1 MRPYSRVYATVN
13 LDAVASNMR
22 SMRDNLPA
30 STLIMGSVKADGYG
44 HGSVPVAKTIEP
56 YVFGYAVATIDEGI
70 ILRRHGINK
79 TILILGVTHESRYED
94 LLRYDIRTAMFQYEK
109 AKKLSDLAL
118 KQGKKAVVHLALDTG
133 MSRIGMK
140 ADREHAKEAAAIA
153 ALEGIEVEGLFT
165 HFARADETDKSAY
178 EEQYRRYKEFLGY
191 LKELGVKIPIR
202 HCSNSAGIV
211 ESLESNHMD
220 MVRAGIAIYG
230 MYPSDEVD
238 HNSVKLTPAMEI
250 KSCITYIK
258 EIEAGTAVSYGGT
271 FVADHTMKVA
281 TIPVGYGDGYV
292 RSLSGKGDVLIH
304 GKRAAILGR
313 ICMDQFMVDVTEI
326 PGAKFM
332 DPVTLVGKDEVTLL
346 GSDGAECITMEELA
360 EKSGGF
366 HYEMIC
372 DIGKRIPR
380 VYLKDGKVVGTKDYF
395 DDVFK
400 GFE

>member
-230 MYPSDEVD
+230 MYPSYEVD

-313 ICMDQFMVDVTEI
+313 ICMDQFMVDVTDI
-326 PGAKFM
+326 P
-332 DPVTLVGKDEVTLL
+332 DVQEDDEVTLL

>member
-140 ADREHAKEAAAIA
+140 ADREHAKEAVAIA

-313 ICMDQFMVDVTEI
+313 ICMDQFMVDVTDI
-326 PGAKFM
+326 P
-332 DPVTLVGKDEVTLL
+332 DVQEDDEVTLL

>member
-178 EEQYRRYKEFLGY
+178 EEQYRRYKEFLG
-191 LKELGVKIPIR
+191 K
-202 HCSNSAGIV
+202 
-211 ESLESNHMD
+211 
-220 MVRAGIAIYG
+220 
-230 MYPSDEVD
+230 
-238 HNSVKLTPAMEI
+238 
-250 KSCITYIK
+250 
-258 EIEAGTAVSYGGT
+258 
-271 FVADHTMKVA
+271 
-281 TIPVGYGDGYV
+281 
-292 RSLSGKGDVLIH
+292 
-304 GKRAAILGR
+304 
-313 ICMDQFMVDVTEI
+313 
-326 PGAKFM
+326 
-332 DPVTLVGKDEVTLL
+332 DPDPPLL
-346 GSDGAECITMEELA
+346 QQCR
-360 EKSGGF
+360 
-366 HYEMIC
+366 Y
-372 DIGKRIPR
+372 R
-380 VYLKDGKVVGTKDYF
+380 
-395 DDVFK
+395 
-400 GFE
+400 

>member
-313 ICMDQFMVDVTEI
+313 ICMDQFMVDVTDI
-326 PGAKFM
+326 P
-332 DPVTLVGKDEVTLL
+332 DVQEDDEVTLL
-346 GSDGAECITMEELA
+346 GSDGAECITKEELA

>member
-13 LDAVASNMR
+13 LDAVASNMK
-22 SMRDNLPA
+22 SMKENLPA

-44 HGSVPVAKTIEP
+44 HGSVPIAKTIEP

-79 TILILGVTHESRYED
+79 TILILGVTHESQYEE
-94 LLRYDIRTAMFQYEK
+94 LLRYDIRTSMFQYEK
-109 AKKLSDLAL
+109 AKKLSDLAV

-140 ADREHAKEAAAIA
+140 ADREHAKEAASIA

-191 LKELGVKIPIR
+191 LEELGVQIPIR

-258 EIEAGTAVSYGGT
+258 EIGAGTAVSYGGT

-313 ICMDQFMVDVTEI
+313 ICMDQFMVDVTDI
-326 PGAKFM
+326 P
-332 DPVTLVGKDEVTLL
+332 DVQEDDEVTLL

>member
-13 LDAVASNMR
+13 LDAVASNMK
-22 SMRDNLPA
+22 SMRENLPA

-44 HGSVPVAKTIEP
+44 HGSVPIAKTIDP

-313 ICMDQFMVDVTEI
+313 ICMDQFMVDVTDI
-326 PGAKFM
+326 P
-332 DPVTLVGKDEVTLL
+332 DVQEDDEVTLL

>member
-94 LLRYDIRTAMFQYEK
+94 LLRYDIRNAMFQYEK

-313 ICMDQFMVDVTEI
+313 ICMDQFMVDVTDI
-326 PGAKFM
+326 P
-332 DPVTLVGKDEVTLL
+332 DVQEDDEVTLL

>member
-153 ALEGIEVEGLFT
+153 ALDGIEVEGLFT

-313 ICMDQFMVDVTEI
+313 ICMDQFMVDVTDI
-326 PGAKFM
+326 P
-332 DPVTLVGKDEVTLL
+332 DVQEDDEVTLL

>member
-313 ICMDQFMVDVTEI
+313 ICRDQFMVDVTDI
-326 PGAKFM
+326 P
-332 DPVTLVGKDEVTLL
+332 DVQEDDEVTLL